1 MPCEITMNRNHAAI
15 LFVAL
20 LASQAAAGLNTPA
33 VAEPTA
39 QVGSDVVR
47 SGAADAKA
55 MLERAVAYLQKHSAE
70 RAFAAFNNQKG
81 SFYRDD
87 LYTFVVGT
95 EDGIM
100 HAHGGAPEGL
110 VGSDVRDLRD
120 ATGKAIIRD
129 MLAVAKR
136 PDGGTV
142 DYVWLNRV
150 TNRVEDKTTLVRQVG
165 KYMLG
170 VGYYTPRSTAAQAEE
185 MLRLAVAHAR
195 KLPQAALAAFNDP
208 QGPFVSD
215 DLYVFAVSLDDA
227 RFLAVGAD
235 PALVGTDAGAMRDAA
250 GRPIVADMISL
261 ARTKGSG
268 VVDYV
273 GRNPVT
279 RKVENKHSFIERI
292 DNYLLGVG
300 YYTR

>member
-1 MPCEITMNRNHAAI
+1 MKRNRATF
-15 LFVAL
+15 LVVTLLAL
-20 LASQAAAGLNTPA
+20 LIAADVNATA
-33 VAEPTA
+33 VAEPEVQLATE
-39 QVGSDVVR
+39 GVR
-47 SGAADAKA
+47 SSAKDAKA
-55 MLERAVAYLQKHSAE
+55 MLERAAAYLQSHSAE

-87 LYTFVVGT
+87 LYTFVVGID
-95 EDGIM
+95 DGIM

-110 VGSDVRDLRD
+110 VGADVRDLRD
-120 ATGKAIIRD
+120 VTGKPIIRD
-129 MLAVAKR
+129 MLAVIAKQ

-165 KYMLG
+165 RYLVG
-170 VGYYTPRSTAAQAEE
+170 VGYYVPRSTAEQAQE
-185 MLRLAVAHAR
+185 MLRLAITHAR
-195 KLPQAALAAFNDP
+195 KVPQTAFAAFNDP
-208 QGPFVSD
+208 HGPFVD
-215 DLYVFAVSLDDA
+215 GDLYVFAVNLDNA
-227 RFLAVGAD
+227 RFLAMGAN

-250 GRPIVADMISL
+250 GKPIIADMIAL

-273 GRNPVT
+273 WRNPLT
-279 RKVENKHSFIERI
+279 NKIENKHSFIERI
-292 DNYLLGVG
+292 DNYLIGVG